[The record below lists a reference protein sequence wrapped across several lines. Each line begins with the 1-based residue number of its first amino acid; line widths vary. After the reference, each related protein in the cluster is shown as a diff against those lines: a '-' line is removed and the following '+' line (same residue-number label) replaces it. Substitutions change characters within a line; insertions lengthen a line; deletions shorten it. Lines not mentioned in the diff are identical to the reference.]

1 MLGVGRAL
9 KGTEFRIVDD
19 QRCEIPERCVGEV
32 AIRSRCAFQGY
43 YYNPEATAAVL
54 DQDGWYYSGDMGYRV
69 GSVLFIT
76 GRKSDLIIFGGVNIY
91 PQDIEEI
98 VAEHPMA
105 VAGRIAAVGI
115 DDPESGTQKIVL
127 LVESR
132 SSDPSI
138 LADIARFAR
147 SEVAQRLD
155 VVLNQVVHVP
165 PGWLIKTSS
174 GKIAR
179 KPSYRRLA
187 ELAPIAGSDL
197 KNASSKF

>member
-1 MLGVGRAL
+1 
-9 KGTEFRIVDD
+9 
-19 QRCEIPERCVGEV
+19 
-32 AIRSRCAFQGY
+32 
-43 YYNPEATAAVL
+43 
-54 DQDGWYYSGDMGYRV
+54 V